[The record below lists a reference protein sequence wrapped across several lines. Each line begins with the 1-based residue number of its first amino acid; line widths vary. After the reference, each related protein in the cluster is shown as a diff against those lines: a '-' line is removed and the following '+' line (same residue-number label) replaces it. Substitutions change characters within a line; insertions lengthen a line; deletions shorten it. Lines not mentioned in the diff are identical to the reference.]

1 MDGYAASHRA
11 VREMKPDGELL
22 PDTKLRSSKYL
33 NNLVEGGRERLEHL
47 RVFPGLP
54 GVIPWRRQ

>member
-1 MDGYAASHRA
+1 
-11 VREMKPDGELL
+11 MKPDGELL